1 MATFAPHPSLR
12 TSVVAIDVLENAA
25 GENPVLP
32 STSAVL
38 GFQFRGRVRA
48 GDQLLSLAGVT
59 GLQESVRTYSYLGA
73 TSSVL
78 VRFTP
83 QGAARLGAPVA
94 ELANRSVP
102 LDELIPGARA
112 REVTERLAAAPDDAS
127 RVAVV
132 ERFLQ
137 ERPFARDPVVTRA
150 LERLSDPLGRAPLAA
165 IAAELALSERQL
177 ERRFLLRV
185 GMMPKRFARLAR
197 FQRAVSLMNSAP
209 ALAAVAQDAG
219 YYDQSHLV
227 REFRAFAGTPPTIWR
242 GRR

>member
-1 MATFAPHPSLR
+1 VATFAPHPSLK
-12 TSVVAIDVLENAA
+12 TSVAAIDVVENAV
-25 GENPVLP
+25 GEGAVLP

-48 GDQLLSLAGVT
+48 GAELLSVSGVT
-59 GLQESVRTYSYLGA
+59 GLQDGARSYSYLGE
-73 TSSVL
+73 TGSVL

-83 QGAARLGAPVA
+83 QGAARLGVPVA

-102 LDELIPGARA
+102 LDELIPRA
-112 REVTERLAAAPDDAS
+112 RVEAVTEQIQAAPDDPS
-127 RVAVV
+127 RVEVV

-137 ERPFARDPVVTRA
+137 ELPFARDPLVTRA
-150 LERLSDPLGRAPLAA
+150 LERLCDPNGNLSLAA

-197 FQRAVSLMNSAP
+197 FQRAVSLMVSAP
-209 ALAAVAQDAG
+209 TLAAVAQHAG
-219 YYDQSHLV
+219 YYDQSHFV
-227 REFRAFAGTPPTIWR
+227 REFRAFAGTPPAAWR